1 MDRARTE
8 FMEFREAYRK
18 FRSPARTIRACR
30 ANGLT
35 PPSFACVALA
45 PVSVWFFRM
54 VFTCAREATNRDA
67 GLRELKNDHGR
78 TLAEIRGRVMTLP
91 PRVMTNALIYGHF
104 TSEISG

>member
-8 FMEFREAYRK
+8 FMEFREAYRE

-35 PPSFACVALA
+35 RPSFACVALA

-54 VFTCAREATNRDA
+54 VFTCAREATKQGCWAA
-67 GLRELKNDHGR
+67 GAKERSWANIGGNQGTCYDF
-78 TLAEIRGRVMTLP
+78 TP
-91 PRVMTNALIYGHF
+91 PCYD
-104 TSEISG
+104 